1 MLKGKINIAIVHNQ
15 LLFAE
20 ALQFLFSDYDFINK
34 VNIYTDAT
42 YFMQTSKDDYDIV
55 LCDVLL
61 KSGDAFDFFQI
72 HKKRGSKARIIF
84 LTAITENAAIKYAI
98 RNGASGY
105 ISPAASFLELVDA
118 VIAVYNKEVYIE
130 EGLRHSYVRNSGKEA
145 KGMFALSPREKEVIR
160 HICGGKT
167 IKESAQHLNL
177 RESTVQTYYKTIRK
191 KLNLRRTAD
200 LIAFSIKNGL
210 YQPGIR
216 A

>member
-34 VNIYTDAT
+34 VNIYTDAA

-160 HICGGKT
+160 HCKS
-167 IKESAQHLNL
+167 SA
-177 RESTVQTYYKTIRK
+177 
-191 KLNLRRTAD
+191 
-200 LIAFSIKNGL
+200 
-210 YQPGIR
+210 
-216 A
+216 